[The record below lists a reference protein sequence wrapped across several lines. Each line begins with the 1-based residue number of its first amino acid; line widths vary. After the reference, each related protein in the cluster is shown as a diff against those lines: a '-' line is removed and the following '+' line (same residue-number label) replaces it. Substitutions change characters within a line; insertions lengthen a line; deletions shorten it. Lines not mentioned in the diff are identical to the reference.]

1 MAEDKKK
8 KSKFSIRKLIYNDKY
23 LIIISILLAVAIWIA
38 TSMNLSPETSKTI
51 SVPVTV
57 DFSDTAAEQLGLKCF
72 GDETVNV
79 DVTISCKKYLAK
91 DITADNLSVKL
102 QTNAVTTSGYSD
114 VPIQVDPVGGNSN
127 FSIVSYY
134 PTVYR
139 AYFDV
144 EAEKAMDIEVKYNKE
159 NFIEDG
165 YMMGEPLLSES
176 TVTIKGPRTYVSQ
189 VDKVVTQ
196 VDIDGKLKE
205 TTSMDLTLSAIDSYG
220 SKVNFISFN
229 TEGESLT
236 ITLPVL
242 KEMNLDV
249 TSSFL
254 GRPSKVN
261 MDDFSVVYSLNKV
274 NAGVLEGADIKEA
287 NIGSIEFSKL
297 NIGTNKFSFNVNSLD
312 GIVILDNIETIDVT
326 VTVPS
331 SYTSNELDVSS
342 GDVKLINIPQGYNA
356 SVSSIDFSKVTVI
369 GTESNLSGITK
380 SNINLAVDLSTLKEE
395 DLNAGTATVTVT
407 TALENSD
414 TCWIYGT
421 YQAVINLTKA

>member
-23 LIIISILLAVAIWIA
+23 LIIISILLAVAIWVA

-72 GDETVNV
+72 GDETINV

-220 SKVNFISFN
+220 SKVNFISFDDYASCFKRD
-229 TEGESLT
+229 ES
-236 ITLPVL
+236 
-242 KEMNLDV
+242 
-249 TSSFL
+249 
-254 GRPSKVN
+254 
-261 MDDFSVVYSLNKV
+261 
-274 NAGVLEGADIKEA
+274 
-287 NIGSIEFSKL
+287 
-297 NIGTNKFSFNVNSLD
+297 
-312 GIVILDNIETIDVT
+312 
-326 VTVPS
+326 
-331 SYTSNELDVSS
+331 
-342 GDVKLINIPQGYNA
+342 
-356 SVSSIDFSKVTVI
+356 
-369 GTESNLSGITK
+369 
-380 SNINLAVDLSTLKEE
+380 
-395 DLNAGTATVTVT
+395 
-407 TALENSD
+407 
-414 TCWIYGT
+414 
-421 YQAVINLTKA
+421 